1 MISLDG
7 ASARPGKRVAPS
19 QNAVTLSSSP
29 LQFSGTLMLFMRA
42 RVKERHSFGY
52 FSVAADTKNA
62 GSVFEQ
68 AMPGPKGES
77 QGWLSYK
84 SDSPAGE
91 PLR

>member
-1 MISLDG
+1 MSSAAATKI
-7 ASARPGKRVAPS
+7 ASEEGIFILRAFIFKSKMKTCVKR
-19 QNAVTLSSSP
+19 
-29 LQFSGTLMLFMRA
+29 
-42 RVKERHSFGY
+42 RHSFGY

-84 SDSPAGE
+84 SKAPAGE